1 MPATEISRRCFVIL
15 GFIRPELKELEDVK
29 EVWLSLPLVRTRKQE
44 EGTSNEVTGSEV
56 TSKKGER
63 TSKIDS
69 TVNSTV
75 KNLENI
81 LKSND
86 MTDIQLLILQ
96 KMADNP
102 NITIAELSTV
112 TELDRNAVN
121 YQLKKLRKIIKIERS
136 GSDKKGSWI
145 ISPL

>member
-1 MPATEISRRCFVIL
+1 
-15 GFIRPELKELEDVK
+15 
-29 EVWLSLPLVRTRKQE
+29 
-44 EGTSNEVTGSEV
+44 
-56 TSKKGER
+56 
-63 TSKIDS
+63 
-69 TVNSTV
+69 
-75 KNLENI
+75 
-81 LKSND
+81 

>member
-1 MPATEISRRCFVIL
+1 MPATEISRRCFVD
-15 GFIRPELKELEDVK
+15 LEDVK

>member
-1 MPATEISRRCFVIL
+1 
-15 GFIRPELKELEDVK
+15 
-29 EVWLSLPLVRTRKQE
+29 
-44 EGTSNEVTGSEV
+44 
-56 TSKKGER
+56 
-63 TSKIDS
+63 
-69 TVNSTV
+69 
-75 KNLENI
+75 
-81 LKSND
+81 
-86 MTDIQLLILQ
+86 
-96 KMADNP
+96 MADNP